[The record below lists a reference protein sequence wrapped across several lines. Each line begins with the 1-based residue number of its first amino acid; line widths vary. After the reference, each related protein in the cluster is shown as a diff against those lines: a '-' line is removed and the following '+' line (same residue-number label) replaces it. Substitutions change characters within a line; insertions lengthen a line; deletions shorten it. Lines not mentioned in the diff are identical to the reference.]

1 MIEAFSWV
9 VNPYGTECTFK
20 NAQDAVVG
28 THVTIIQ
35 AMTNGDMAYSKGD
48 RYIKLRDET
57 ISTTDLDGIYFG
69 LIEGELD
76 SESVYGGNVSNGVRT
91 FDLYG
96 MNKIWVGGEVT
107 HTWLLLKIRPESA

>member
-9 VNPYGTECTFK
+9 VNTYGTECTFK
-20 NAQDAVVG
+20 NAQNAVVG

-35 AMTNGDMAYSKGD
+35 GMTNGDMAYSKGD

-57 ISTTDLDGIYFG
+57 INTTDLDGIYLG

-76 SESVYGGNVSNGVRT
+76 SESVYGGNVSNGIRT